1 MLSWRL
7 FIQDL
12 RRFKVA
18 MGLAFLLFTIGVIL
32 GAANSD
38 ALASFVAEDVEQIRQ
53 VSQQLSET
61 AIPELSFFIFI
72 FLNNAIKSVLAIFS
86 GALFGILPFIF
97 LAMNGVVLGWVVAMS
112 ASQGADLFDLI
123 VRGLLPHGII
133 EIPAI
138 IIASGFGLQFGY
150 LVLKGLGELGARDSS
165 ERTVD
170 LKAFMKS
177 AGRGAFWIVIL
188 LLVAAIIESTLTFYL
203 VH

>member
-7 FIQDL
+7 FIKDL
-12 RRFKVA
+12 RQFKVA
-18 MGLAFLLFTIGVIL
+18 MGLAFVLFTIGVIL

-38 ALASFVAEDVEQIRQ
+38 ALVSLVSGDVEQIREL
-53 VSQQLSET
+53 SRKLSET
-61 AIPELSFFIFI
+61 AIPELSFFTFI
-72 FLNNAIKSVLAIFS
+72 FLNNAIKSVVVIFM
-86 GALFGILPFIF
+86 GALFGVIPLIF
-97 LAMNGVVLGWVVAMS
+97 LLMNGVILGWVVAMT

-170 LKAFMKS
+170 LKAFMRS

-188 LLVAAIIESTLTFYL
+188 LLVAAVIESTLTFYL
-203 VH
+203 VR

>member
-1 MLSWRL
+1 
-7 FIQDL
+7 
-12 RRFKVA
+12 

-32 GAANSD
+32 GATNSN
-38 ALASFVAEDVEQIRQ
+38 ALASLVSGDVEKIGELSRE
-53 VSQQLSET
+53 LSET
-61 AIPELSFFIFI
+61 SIPELSLFTFI
-72 FLNNAIKSVLAIFS
+72 FLNNAIKSVIVIFS
-86 GALFGILPFIF
+86 GALLGILPLIF

-112 ASQGADLFDLI
+112 VSQGTNLFDLI

-170 LKAFMKS
+170 LRAFMKS
-177 AGRGAFWIVIL
+177 TGGGAFWIVIL
-188 LLVAAIIESTLTFYL
+188 LLFAAIIESTLTFYL

>member
-7 FIQDL
+7 FIRDL
-12 RRFKVA
+12 RQFKIA
-18 MGLAFLLFTIGVIL
+18 IGLAFLLFTIGVIL
-32 GAANSD
+32 GAVNSD
-38 ALASFVAEDVEQIRQ
+38 ALVSLVSGDVEKIRE
-53 VSQQLSET
+53 VSRELSET
-61 AIPELSFFIFI
+61 SIPELSFFTFI
-72 FLNNAIKSVLAIFS
+72 FLNNAIKSVVVIFL
-86 GALFGILPFIF
+86 GALLGIVPLIF
-97 LAMNGVVLGWVVAMS
+97 LLMNGVVLGWVVTMS
-112 ASQGADLFDLI
+112 AAQGANLFDLI

-170 LKAFMKS
+170 LRAFMKS

-203 VH
+203 VR

>member
-7 FIQDL
+7 FIKDL
-12 RRFKVA
+12 RQFKVA
-18 MGLAFLLFTIGVIL
+18 MGLAFVLFTIGVIL

-38 ALASFVAEDVEQIRQ
+38 ALVSLVSGDVEQIREL
-53 VSQQLSET
+53 SRKLSET
-61 AIPELSFFIFI
+61 AIPELSFFTFI
-72 FLNNAIKSVLAIFS
+72 FLNNAIKSVVVIFM
-86 GALFGILPFIF
+86 GALFGVIPLIF
-97 LAMNGVVLGWVVAMS
+97 LLMNGVILGWVVAMT

-170 LKAFMKS
+170 LKAFMRS
-177 AGRGAFWIVIL
+177 AGRGTFWIVIL
-188 LLVAAIIESTLTFYL
+188 LLVAAVIESTLTFYL
-203 VH
+203 VR

>member
-7 FIQDL
+7 FIKDL
-12 RRFKVA
+12 RQFKVA
-18 MGLAFLLFTIGVIL
+18 MGLAFVLFTIGVIL

-38 ALASFVAEDVEQIRQ
+38 ALVSLVSGDVEQIREL
-53 VSQQLSET
+53 SRKLSET
-61 AIPELSFFIFI
+61 AIPELSFFTFI
-72 FLNNAIKSVLAIFS
+72 FLNNAIKSVVVIFMGAIF
-86 GALFGILPFIF
+86 GVIPLIF
-97 LAMNGVVLGWVVAMS
+97 LLMNGVILGWVVAMT

-165 ERTVD
+165 ERTID
-170 LKAFMKS
+170 LKAFMRS

-188 LLVAAIIESTLTFYL
+188 LLVAAVIESTLTFYL
-203 VH
+203 VR